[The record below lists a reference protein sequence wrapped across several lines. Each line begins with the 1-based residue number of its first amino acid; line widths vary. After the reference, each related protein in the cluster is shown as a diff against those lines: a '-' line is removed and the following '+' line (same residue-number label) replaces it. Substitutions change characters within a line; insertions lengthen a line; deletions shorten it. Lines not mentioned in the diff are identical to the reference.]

1 MLRIFILSLVA
12 GLWLAVSTP
21 TALAAGESD
30 QAGPAIDAALEQF
43 LSGEGDALVLLP
55 NQLDKSKLDFSM
67 ESLQEVDDWLLAVHT
82 INKLEAGEGRVGETF
97 TRDGRGDNTVIFAG
111 LYLGEV
117 VRLNAKQDWV
127 WQAFET
133 FVATN
138 PAHAQALGA
147 DAGLDQY
154 VLVSEQGVSAPIN
167 TALKRVLNGKIDSV
181 AYIATFLSEPVDLDK
196 AMSGTDFSNMA
207 PVAAQ

>member
-1 MLRIFILSLVA
+1 MLRTFILSAFV
-12 GLWLAVSTP
+12 GLWLAISAP
-21 TALAAGESD
+21 AALAAGEAE

-43 LSGEGDALVLLP
+43 LSVNGDALVLLP
-55 NQLDKSKLDFSM
+55 NQLDKSKLDFST
-67 ESLQEVDDWLLAVHT
+67 ESLVEIDRWLLAVHT

-97 TRDGRGDNTVIFAG
+97 IRDGRGDNTVIFAG

-117 VRLNAKQDWV
+117 VRQNANQEWV
-127 WQAFET
+127 WQSFET

-138 PAHAQALGA
+138 PAHTEALGTE
-147 DAGLDQY
+147 AGLDQY
-154 VLVSEQGVSAPIN
+154 VLVSKQGVAAPVN

-196 AMSGTDFSNMA
+196 AMSGTNFSTMA
-207 PVAAQ
+207 PVTAQ